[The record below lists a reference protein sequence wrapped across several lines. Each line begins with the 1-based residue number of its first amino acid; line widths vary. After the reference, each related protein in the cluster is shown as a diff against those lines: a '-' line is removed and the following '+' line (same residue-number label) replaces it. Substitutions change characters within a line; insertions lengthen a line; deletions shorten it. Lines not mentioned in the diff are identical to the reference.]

1 MTLYTIMPDIN
12 LNDPEQCTESLD
24 KAIALGSNF
33 VSKYASDCP
42 KIAVVEIR
50 VVAYVEYARPI
61 VTEVAR

>member
-12 LNDPEQCTESLD
+12 LNDPEQTVTEFN
-24 KAIALGSNF
+24 KAIALGEAF

-61 VTEVAR
+61 VTTV